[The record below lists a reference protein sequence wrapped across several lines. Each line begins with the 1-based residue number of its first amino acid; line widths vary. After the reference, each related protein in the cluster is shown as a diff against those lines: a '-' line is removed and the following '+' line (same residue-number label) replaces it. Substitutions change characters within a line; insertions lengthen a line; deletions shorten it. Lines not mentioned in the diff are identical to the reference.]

1 MDRRQQIQGW
11 LSLRDREGLTY
22 RELSERVGVPAN
34 TLAHW
39 SWRLRHEEPTAP
51 SSEPEF
57 VELIPSSAI
66 RSDVADRVVIIT
78 RSKRRAIVP
87 TSIDAD
93 ALARIVSVLER
104 C

>member
-1 MDRRQQIQGW
+1 MDRRQQIQSW
-11 LSLRDREGLTY
+11 LSLRAREGLTY
-22 RELSERVGVPAN
+22 RELSEHVGVPAN

-39 SWRLRHEEPTAP
+39 AWKLRREEPTAANSP
-51 SSEPEF
+51 AEF
-57 VELIPSSAI
+57 VELVPTSAS
-66 RSDVADRVVIIT
+66 RTRGAERVVIVT

-87 TSIDAD
+87 TSIDAE